1 MSLAY
6 QQAPSNAR
14 TRRMLTFVV
23 TLAVLNIPLLIIGL
37 LDASK
42 SLLTLILVLVAY
54 GYYAL
59 YYTLVRAGYGV
70 LATYGCV
77 LLLVLLIGVG
87 VHNGGGYLLA
97 TGSLYVLLLVA
108 VGLVLDE
115 PRALDLTL
123 VVCLLGYGGLAYY
136 EHVVAPPLVFAE
148 LYQTQNRLAVG
159 SVITALL
166 LSMVGVWRLMRTSL
180 VSLRRST
187 AAIERARYDAEQSA
201 RENAELVAQA
211 HERNLALSATE
222 ARLRDTVDALALPLI
237 PLAAGVALLP
247 LVGFVDDRRAEQ
259 LLDGLLRGVHE
270 QRIRAVVIDITGLRD
285 IDERV
290 ARALLQ
296 AADAARL
303 LGAEVVIS
311 GIGAEAAQAIVSLG
325 IDLRALRTAG
335 SLGAALQLLGTGRP
349 SASGSAS

>member
-1 MSLAY
+1 MSFTY
-6 QQAPSNAR
+6 QPAQANAR
-14 TRRMLTFVV
+14 TRRMLAFVA

-37 LDASK
+37 LDASR

-54 GYYAL
+54 GYYVL

-70 LATYGCV
+70 PATYGCV
-77 LLLVLLIGVG
+77 LLLVALIGAG

-97 TGSLYVLLLVA
+97 NGGLYILLLVA

-123 VVCLLGYGGLAYY
+123 VLCLLGYGGLAYY
-136 EHVVAPPLVFAE
+136 EQIVAPPLVFAE
-148 LYQTQNRLAVG
+148 LYQTDNRLAVG
-159 SVITALL
+159 SVVTALL
-166 LSMVGVWRLMRTSL
+166 LSMLGVWRLMRSSL

-187 AAIERARYDAEQSA
+187 AAIERARYDAEQRA

-211 HERNLALSATE
+211 HERNQALSATE
-222 ARLRDTVDALALPLI
+222 ARLRDTVEALALPLI
-237 PLAAGVALLP
+237 PLEAGVALLP
-247 LVGFVDDRRAEQ
+247 LVGFIDDRRAER

-285 IDERV
+285 IDERA
-290 ARALLQ
+290 ARVLLQ

-303 LGAEVVIS
+303 LGAEVVLS

-335 SLGAALQLLGTGRP
+335 SLGAALQLLG
-349 SASGSAS
+349 ASQPAAPAR